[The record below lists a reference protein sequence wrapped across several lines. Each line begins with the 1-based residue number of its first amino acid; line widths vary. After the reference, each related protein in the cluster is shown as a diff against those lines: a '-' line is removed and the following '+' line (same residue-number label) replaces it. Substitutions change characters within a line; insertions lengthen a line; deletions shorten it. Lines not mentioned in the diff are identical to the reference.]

1 MLWINRFT
9 EELKGLIFQNGENE
23 VLWFIASLYAFSI
36 RAYGLC
42 WISSFNVNRLVAVS
56 LVFYV
61 FLLGERLQTVEVS
74 NSIDNLNIFRLLC
87 NSKS

>member
-61 FLLGERLQTVEVS
+61 VNPFLARGKASKCVS
-74 NSIDNLNIFRLLC
+74 
-87 NSKS
+87 KQ